1 MDLEATSLIF
11 ASGGLLPLPVSPDA
25 VSSNQDQVQ
34 RQADTKKTDHRVLLR
49 HRHIDRGLFGTGGN
63 FLAHGK

>member
-34 RQADTKKTDHRVLLR
+34 RQADAKKTDHGVLLR
-49 HRHIDRGLFGTGGN
+49 RRHIDRGLFGKGVN
-63 FLAHGK
+63 FLAQGE